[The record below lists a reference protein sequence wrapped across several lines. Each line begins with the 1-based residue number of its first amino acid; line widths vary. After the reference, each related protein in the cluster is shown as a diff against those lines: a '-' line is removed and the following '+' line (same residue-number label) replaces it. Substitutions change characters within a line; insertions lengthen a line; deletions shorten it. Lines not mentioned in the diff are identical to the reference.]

1 MSLGDRKLKLLVV
14 DDELDNLDLLYRMFR
29 WDFKVYKV
37 DSVFIVMDVLKVEG
51 EMVFI
56 IFD

>member
-1 MSLGDRKLKLLVV
+1 MSWGDKKFKLLVV
-14 DDELDNLDLLYRMFR
+14 DDELDNLDLLYRMFW

-37 DSVFIVMDVLKVEG
+37 DSVFIVMDVLEVEG
-51 EMVFI
+51 EMVLI